1 VIRILHFGAHGNET
15 GSRVD
20 LRIDADNLAR
30 KVERVRRRTDLD
42 GLPELDGRQRLFR
55 NREVDTHHVGVLQ
68 RGDDRAGRQVLAEID
83 FGDADNAGKR
93 SLDRLLRQ
101 RCAHFFNA
109 CACGIGGRSRRIDI
123 RHRTPAPGFSG
134 CEVRLLN
141 AVFHLKQQGAFLDFL
156 IGLEVDLLHDAVEL
170 HGQVNTIERVGRAD
184 GLDTRLPDA
193 RFHRDGRN
201 RLGGL
206 LHVGEEVL
214 DGL

>member
-1 VIRILHFGAHGNET
+1 MPTILPVKSSA
-15 GSRVD
+15 S
-20 LRIDADNLAR
+20 A
-30 KVERVRRRTDLD
+30 VEPTLTVC
-42 GLPELDGRQRLFR
+42 PSLFR

-68 RGDDRAGRQVLAEID
+68 RGDDRAGGQILAEID

-93 SLDRLLRQ
+93 SLDRLLRE
-101 RCAHFFNA
+101 RCAHFLNA
-109 CACGIGGRSRRIDI
+109 CACSIGGRSCRIDI
-123 RHRTPAPGFSG
+123 RYRTHATGAQRISSLQVLLGKNGFGFSG

-193 RFHRDGRN
+193 WLHRDGRN